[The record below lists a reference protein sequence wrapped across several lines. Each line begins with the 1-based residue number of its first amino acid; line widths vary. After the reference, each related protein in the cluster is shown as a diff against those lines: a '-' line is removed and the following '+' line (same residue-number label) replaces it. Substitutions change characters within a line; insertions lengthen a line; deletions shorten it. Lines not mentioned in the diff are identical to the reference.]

1 MINFNSSEEESPTG
15 EHKQMFMFRTV
26 SMIIVFVVLLVTSQ
40 IFEFVQR
47 RRGIGNGLSKVDI
60 EL

>member
-1 MINFNSSEEESPTG
+1 
-15 EHKQMFMFRTV
+15 MFRTV

-47 RRGIGNGLSKVDI
+47 QRGIGTSSKKVDDI
-60 EL
+60 ECVRMRARIETN